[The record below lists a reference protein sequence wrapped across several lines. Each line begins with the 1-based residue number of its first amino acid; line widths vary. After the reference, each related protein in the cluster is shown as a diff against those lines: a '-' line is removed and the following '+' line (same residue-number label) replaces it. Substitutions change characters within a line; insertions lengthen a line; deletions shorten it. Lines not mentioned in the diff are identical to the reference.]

1 MKTDE
6 LLAADRPPETI
17 ELDDGE
23 LARLFWKYKGLQKR
37 WERANAFW
45 GATNDNLKIAYEQ
58 LDEKDRLLEQAYMT
72 IQEDLEV
79 ASRIQRALLPE
90 PSPELLAQLEVGVYH
105 NQLSEV
111 GGDYYDF
118 FRLKGGSTAIG
129 VFDISGHGVSAAL
142 VMTYLKAQ
150 FMQLMDHVDSPGEL
164 VGRVNSSSFSFLRHV
179 KKYATVNFV
188 AFEPDRV
195 RYACGG
201 GFGVLFSGGETH
213 TFNKRDH
220 FLGLRNR
227 PFREFE
233 LPLRAGDLLA
243 LYTDGIVES
252 QDARGED
259 YSVRRLN
266 ELILDN
272 RARAVEDIVEACV
285 DDYLRFRE
293 RDTDDITLLI
303 LRKK

>member
-129 VFDISGHGVSAAL
+129 VFTFTPSVPSATRILPMTPSSTASTSIVALSVSISAI
-142 VMTYLKAQ
+142 T
-150 FMQLMDHVDSPGEL
+150 SPATTL
-164 VGRVNSSSFSFLRHV
+164 SPSFLTHFARLPSSMV
-179 KKYATVNFV
+179 
-188 AFEPDRV
+188 
-195 RYACGG
+195 
-201 GFGVLFSGGETH
+201 GE
-213 TFNKRDH
+213 
-220 FLGLRNR
+220 
-227 PFREFE
+227 
-233 LPLRAGDLLA
+233 RAGIRISI
-243 LYTDGIVES
+243 GMVVPPQI
-252 QDARGED
+252 RM
-259 YSVRRLN
+259 SV
-266 ELILDN
+266 
-272 RARAVEDIVEACV
+272 
-285 DDYLRFRE
+285 
-293 RDTDDITLLI
+293 
-303 LRKK
+303 